1 MKLTLPPLPRGGTQS
16 PKGLV
21 IGRVA
26 RPILS
31 RRIVYAV
38 GKPLPLSAEILE

>member
-1 MKLTLPPLPRGGTQS
+1 MKLTLPPLPLGGTQS

-31 RRIVYAV
+31 RRTVNAV
-38 GKPLPLSAEILE
+38 GKPLPLSAEILV